1 MRDPNASRLRLPR
14 RTSLGRE
21 TVELGAANELGR
33 VVL

>member
-21 TVELGAANELGR
+21 AVKLGAAIKLGR